1 MLFTEDSLAQVAQP
15 AQLNL
20 RTALDLIAIH
30 SEKPVRGQQPRASL
44 NAFTAL
50 AAVGSWERF
59 IADLSPPR
67 CSGRR
72 PVPGCAGRRRRG
84 AGRRGPGH
92 LHPTMSAGT
101 PVSTRT
107 AVPRCRWFAS
117 LRGHTSRG
125 QSKGVGG
132 LRTPPTPTDVA
143 RGRTRHGRV
152 SRRGGLRCGRKPNSL
167 DAPRWPNCSP
177 PSRPSSS
184 STPLCRRSTARSRQR
199 GHLLEHLPR
208 SSSATNLRGCVRDSA
223 LDHRPRALPL
233 TRLRP
238 VKAFSALITMAILT
252 RIGLCPPL
260 PGRS

>member
-30 SEKPVRGQQPRASL
+30 SEMPVRGQQPRASL

-92 LHPTMSAGT
+92 LHPTMSPGT

-143 RGRTRHGRV
+143 TRTDAARTCIPPRRPTMRAKTQLAGRAAMAKLFTTEPAQFV
-152 SRRGGLRCGRKPNSL
+152 V
-167 DAPRWPNCSP
+167 DA
-177 PSRPSSS
+177 
-184 STPLCRRSTARSRQR
+184 A
-199 GHLLEHLPR
+199 
-208 SSSATNLRGCVRDSA
+208 V
-223 LDHRPRALPL
+223 
-233 TRLRP
+233 
-238 VKAFSALITMAILT
+238 
-252 RIGLCPPL
+252 
-260 PGRS
+260 